1 MHKLIATDQNRVAI
15 AIVLALAFIL
25 VAVAAAFVG
34 TIFYYGHT
42 SAHETQ
48 PGMAAVSFSLAAAV
62 LATPISFLVYKL
74 SLGSMRRLAKDK
86 PAGRSA

>member
-25 VAVAAAFVG
+25 VAVAAAFLG

-62 LATPISFLVYKL
+62 LATPLAFIVYQL
-74 SLGSMRRLAKDK
+74 SLRSMRHLAKDNTD
-86 PAGRSA
+86 GRSA